1 MTVSSP
7 THVISKMYESML
19 FEMSYDLHERY
30 AQLLT
35 SALHHVDADSCKEDV
50 RALLIHLIEDM
61 RNRSKE
67 IYPLLY
73 QEYGLTF
80 ALKSYIKQVEKRYGV
95 KIDFAHSHKLNQIFA
110 NNGVLAFR
118 LLQITLKLILEY
130 SETDYVKIEVDQL
143 GILFRYKSYIESFS
157 SDQEELLQLLQK
169 DLDIEMEFIR
179 RKDQIEWRWF
189 SAHLVQGGKL

>member
-1 MTVSSP
+1 
-7 THVISKMYESML
+7 MYESIL

-35 SALHHVDADSCKEDV
+35 SALHHLDADSSKNDMKD
-50 RALLIHLIEDM
+50 LLIHLIEDM

-67 IYPLLY
+67 IYPLSY
-73 QEYGLTF
+73 QEYGLPF
-80 ALKSYIKQVEKRYGV
+80 AFKSYIKQVEKRYGV
-95 KIDFAHSHKLNQIFA
+95 KVDLADPHKLNQIFA
-110 NNGVLAFR
+110 HKGVLAFR

-130 SETDYVKIEVDQL
+130 SETDYVEIEVDQL

-157 SDQEELLQLLQK
+157 SAQEELLELLQK

-189 SAHLVQGGKL
+189 SAHLVQGGKRDDFNCNCR